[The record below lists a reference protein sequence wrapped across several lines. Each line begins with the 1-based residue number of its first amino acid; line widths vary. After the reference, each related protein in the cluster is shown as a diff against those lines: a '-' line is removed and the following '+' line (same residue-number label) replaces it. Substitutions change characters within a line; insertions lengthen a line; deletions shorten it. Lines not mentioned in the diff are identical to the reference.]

1 MISLFEHI
9 EYLLNYNEC
18 VIVPDW
24 GALIIHHESASFHDD
39 RVTPPSQMVSFNP
52 AITHNDGLLASSLVR
67 RHSISY
73 SDAVKLISDNV
84 TIFRTQVAQYSEM
97 PFGRIGYF
105 RQNENALEFHPFAGK
120 KRYDDFY
127 ALTSLE
133 MPSLLALSHAD
144 DTFREEQE
152 KSFIARFLA
161 NGARMAR
168 VAASIA
174 VLVILSVLLTTPIIV
189 NDSQQNYASMSVT
202 TVSGPKAAEMQ
213 SQPATVATVDQELA
227 VEPQVATATKTAY
240 KYHLI
245 ISAWKTAEQAQLFIS
260 ENADLNLS
268 IYEKNGNFLISA
280 ADSDDYSQLVQHMST
295 LPAQFRNSWVSD

>member
-24 GALIIHHESASFHDD
+24 GALIIHHEHASFCDD
-39 RVTPPSQMVSFNP
+39 RITPPARMVSFNP
-52 AITHNDGLLASSLVR
+52 SITHNDGLLASSLVR

-84 TIFRTQVAQYSEM
+84 TIFRTQISQYSEM

-105 RQNENALEFHPFAGK
+105 RKNENALEFHPFAGK

-127 ALTSLE
+127 ALTSVE
-133 MPSLLALSHAD
+133 MSSLQALNTHESLHDEPA
-144 DTFREEQE
+144 T
-152 KSFIARFLA
+152 SFITRFLA
-161 NGARMAR
+161 NGARMTR
-168 VAASIA
+168 VAASIVA
-174 VLVILSVLLTTPIIV
+174 LVMLTVLLTTPIVV
-189 NDSQQNYASMSVT
+189 NDGQQNYASMSVT
-202 TVSGPKAAEMQ
+202 SVSGPKAAQ
-213 SQPATVATVDQELA
+213 VQATPTEQASGEQKQDD
-227 VEPQVATATKTAY
+227 ATKATTETNTAY